1 MESIMKSIC
10 SLLCLFFLSSCVH
23 YSITHELDNDPKSS
37 CSSGSAKE
45 NKKCRAEIK
54 KINESIENRVQR

>member
-1 MESIMKSIC
+1 MKSIC
-10 SLLCLFFLSSCVH
+10 SLLYVFLLSSCVH
-23 YSITHELDNDPKSS
+23 YSTTHEIGNDPKSS

-54 KINESIENRVQR
+54 KVNESIESRGQR